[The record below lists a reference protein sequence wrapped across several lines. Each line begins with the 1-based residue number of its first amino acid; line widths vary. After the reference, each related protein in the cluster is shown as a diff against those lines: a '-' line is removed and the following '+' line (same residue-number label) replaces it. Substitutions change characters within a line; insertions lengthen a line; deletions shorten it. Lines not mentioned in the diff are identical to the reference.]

1 MSSLKKNPLIS
12 VIVPIYNVE
21 RYLNA
26 CVNSIVNQTY
36 SNLEIILVDDGS
48 PDKCPEIC
56 DEYAERDARIKVIH
70 QENGGLSA
78 ARNAGIDIAS
88 GELLTF
94 IDSDDFIAENYVEL
108 LYNGMFKFDADI
120 SIATFC
126 TFSKEND
133 LDNQAQVLPFEEKT
147 KEECFRRYGS
157 LKAEL
162 SMPFISACNK
172 LYKKELF
179 FSIRFPKGKLY
190 EDAFT
195 TYKLIDNAKK
205 IVFTATQLYFYRL
218 NPQSILGQSF
228 REKHLEMVDAFRSG
242 MDYFYQKGENAI
254 AEMFLPPLLMREIYC
269 WWGVRYVLKNK
280 ENAYQIIKDYKKN
293 CYNLKYRKMELLW
306 FVVFKLIAFC
316 PWLYVLYRKLSPC
329 YVGNR

>member
-1 MSSLKKNPLIS
+1 MNNPLIS

-21 RYLNA
+21 RYLKI
-26 CVNSIVNQTY
+26 CIDSIVNQTY

-56 DEYAERDARIKVIH
+56 DEYAERDNRIKVIH

-78 ARNAGIDIAS
+78 ARNSGIDVAH
-88 GELLTF
+88 GDFLTF
-94 IDSDDFIAENYVEL
+94 IDSDDLVANNYVEL
-108 LYNGMFKFDADI
+108 LYNGLIKFDADI

-126 TFSKEND
+126 TFTKED
-133 LDNQAQVLPFEEKT
+133 ELKISWKALSFAEKT
-147 KEECFRRYGS
+147 KEECFRQYGS
-157 LKAEL
+157 LKAEF

-172 LYKKELF
+172 LYKKDLF
-179 FSIRFPKGKLY
+179 VSIRFPIAKLY

-195 TYKLIDNAKK
+195 TYKLLDKAKK
-205 IVFTATQLYFYRL
+205 IVFTSTHLYFYRL

-228 REKHLEMVDAFRSG
+228 REKHLEMVDAFRCG

-254 AEMFLPPLLMREIYC
+254 AEMFVPPLLMREIYC

-280 ENAYQIIKDYKKN
+280 NMADEVLNDYKEKCRKLKN
-293 CYNLKYRKMELLW
+293 KKNVGLSW
-306 FVVFKLIAFC
+306 FIVFKVIAHF
-316 PWLYVLYRKLSPC
+316 PWLYMIYRRISPSH
-329 YVGNR
+329 VGDR